1 MIQGHVLIVDDEPTN
16 LTLLEELFHQQG
28 ARTSSAGNGLDALR
42 LAHENRPD
50 LILLD
55 VMMPGMDG
63 YEVCRRLKADE
74 STRRIPVVMVT
85 GLGALDD
92 KLKGLDAGA
101 DDFLSKPV
109 NAAEILVRSRNLLR
123 VKELDEDLDNAY
135 HRLAEIASY
144 TNILLRQF
152 DPYSFELNQS
162 MRQLMEFLLGA
173 QPGDKTRPR
182 RALLLGSD
190 QTGNWSGWDYT
201 FTNGKLATRPLPDP
215 LGPAELRGLFSNQ
228 SVIYANRGEPD
239 FASIASLPLWRHA
252 GQDTPAQNLVAYRS
266 GSVAVIAQDF
276 GKQVSAYD
284 TQVLSALVGTV
295 HFFLKTI
302 SSQIQEVERAFLY
315 TIGAL
320 ARAAESHDEDTGN
333 HIIRVNRYAELV
345 ARALGCDEL
354 TVKTLGYSAQMH
366 DVGKLHIHPDILRKP
381 ARLSPE
387 EWTEVKRHTV
397 YGVRILGDDPRLAM
411 AREVA
416 ISHHEHWDGSGYPY
430 GLRGGHIPQ
439 TGRIVMLA
447 DIYDALRSVRP
458 YKPAYDHATAVRIIT
473 KGDDRVR
480 PEHFDPRVL
489 EAFGDLH
496 QEMEAIFIEL
506 PSHGEPAGLLPRPGS
521 LDLGHF
527 DQADAGERTGEIK

>member
-1 MIQGHVLIVDDEPTN
+1 MIKGHVLIVDDEPTN

-109 NAAEILVRSRNLLR
+109 NAAELLVRSRNLLR
-123 VKELDEDLDNAY
+123 VKELDQDLDNAY

-144 TNILLRQF
+144 TNVLLKQF
-152 DPYSFELNQS
+152 DPYRFELNQS
-162 MRQLMEFLLGA
+162 LRLLMEFLLGA
-173 QPGDKTRPR
+173 QPGDKTRPS
-182 RALLLGSD
+182 RALLLGAD
-190 QTGNWSGWDYT
+190 QTGDWSGWDYT
-201 FTNGKLATRPLPDP
+201 FADGRLATRPLPDP
-215 LGPAELRGLFSNQ
+215 LSPAELRGLFGGQ
-228 SVIYANRGEPD
+228 GVIYANRGEPA
-239 FASIASLPLWRHA
+239 FASIASLPLWSHA
-252 GQDTPAQNLVAYRS
+252 GQEPPAQNLVAYRS
-266 GSVAVIAQDF
+266 ASVAVIAQDF
-276 GKQVSAYD
+276 GKLVSAYD

-345 ARALGCDEL
+345 AQSLGCEDSL
-354 TVKTLGYSAQMH
+354 VKTLGYSAQMH

-381 ARLSPE
+381 GRLTPE
-387 EWTEVKRHTV
+387 EWTEVKRHTI

-430 GLRGGHIPQ
+430 GLKGEHIPL

-480 PEHFDPRVL
+480 PEHFDPRVR

-496 QEMEAIFIEL
+496 RQIEAIFVEL

-521 LDLGHF
+521 LGLGRF
-527 DQADAGERTGEIK
+527 GQAEAGDGGGILK